1 MVSRHGV
8 FPYCNRIDFHRM
20 HAARTRCLK
29 QRLAALQL
37 GVNAPHCVPACI
49 HSRKTDYRPARR
61 FHHGKV
67 LRRHGV
73 GGCLVS

>member
-1 MVSRHGV
+1 MVSRPVV

-20 HAARTRCLK
+20 DAARARRLK

-37 GVNAPHCVPACI
+37 GANAPHGVPACI
-49 HSRKTDYRPARR
+49 HSRKTDYTPAWR